1 MVVNIPIRL
10 VRTDGGLIAL
20 DVTTLTLDVDRN
32 INPHAKLVHGSE
44 RFAFDSNLSKAV
56 ILLEGFMVDSPT
68 TVDVTGGLEAVS
80 RIDFGKI
87 GGGFNPN
94 VMSGAGTWPEQHSI
108 LERAYSYTTDSFSNG
123 FQTIQMT
130 ICNTLGISYNIY
142 FIKSNDTSGYNLGS
156 SGKYH
161 VSLIDASNNMRS
173 ASDIAGYLT
182 TLINDGTNFDSS
194 FNAILNGTEV
204 VIGQNT
210 KGKAGNS
217 KTPQFHN
224 ASPLPDVTLFKGGIN
239 TDLTQGMSAGDKVM
253 SLYAILNNSIDKDNS
268 DDGKLKKWGFAMA
281 KNTFTNERHKV
292 TDDYITGIQIPFNST
307 FNAGGENY
315 KAMNF
320 FMPTGANMTAD
331 DKTLDK
337 AKPASSVITDTD
349 ESRDNAFIKG
359 TITKATF
366 VQIAGE
372 PIYKFDIQFLPIDSI
387 I

>member
-87 GGGFNPN
+87 SDFYYTRT
-94 VMSGAGTWPEQHSI
+94 GTWPQQYPIIETGNI
-108 LERAYSYTTDSFSNG
+108 FTADSFSHVRTPY
-123 FQTIQMT
+123 FTLT
-130 ICNTLGISYNIY
+130 NTLGISYNIY

-307 FNAGGENY
+307 FNAGGEKY

-320 FMPTGANMTAD
+320 FMPTGANMSAE
-331 DKTLDK
+331 DKTLDN
-337 AKPASSVITDTD
+337 ARPASSVITDTD
-349 ESRDNAFIKG
+349 DSRDNTFIKG

>member
-68 TVDVTGGLEAVS
+68 TIDVTGGLEAKS

-87 GGGFNPN
+87 GGFY
-94 VMSGAGTWPEQHSI
+94 SKTSTGTWPQQFSI
-108 LERAYSYTTDSFSNG
+108 IEKGNSYTADSFSHVG
-123 FQTIQMT
+123 TPYFTLT
-130 ICNTLGISYNIY
+130 NTLGVSYNIF

-173 ASDIAGYLT
+173 ASDIAGYLR

-194 FNAILNGTEV
+194 FNATLNGTEV
-204 VIGQNT
+204 VIFQNT

-253 SLYAILNNSIDKDNS
+253 SLYAILNNSIDKDNADNGFKIFNS
-268 DDGKLKKWGFAMA
+268 LYSNADKKAFSNNKKQTA
-281 KNTFTNERHKV
+281 
-292 TDDYITGIQIPFNST
+292 DYITGIQIPFNSS
-307 FNAGGENY
+307 FNAGGEKY

>member
-1 MVVNIPIRL
+1 

-20 DVTTLTLDVDRN
+20 DVTTLTLDVDRG
-32 INPHAKLVHGSE
+32 INPHAKLLHGSE
-44 RFAFDSNLSKAV
+44 RFAVDANLSKAV
-56 ILLEGFMVDSPT
+56 ILLEGYMVDSPT

-94 VMSGAGTWPEQHSI
+94 VMSGAGTWPEQYSI
-108 LERAYSYTTDSFSNG
+108 IEKGNSYTADSFFNG
-123 FQTIQMT
+123 YQTIQVT
-130 ICNTLGISYNIY
+130 LCNTLGVCYNIY
-142 FIKSNDTSGYNLGS
+142 FIKSNTTSGYNLGG

-194 FNAILNGTEV
+194 FNASLNGAEV

-217 KTPQFHN
+217 RTPQFHYTYGV
-224 ASPLPDVTLFKGGIN
+224 SPDITLFKGGVN

-268 DDGKLKKWGFAMA
+268 DDGVLKKWGFAIA
-281 KNTFTNERHKV
+281 NNTFKNERHKV
-292 TDDYITGIQIPFNST
+292 TDDYITGIQIPFNSQ
-307 FNAGGENY
+307 FNADGEKY

-320 FMPTGANMTAD
+320 FMPTGANMNAD
-331 DKTLDK
+331 DKTLDN
-337 AKPASSVITDTD
+337 ARPASSVITDTD
-349 ESRDNAFIKG
+349 DSRDNTFIKG

-366 VQIAGE
+366 VQIGGE
-372 PIYKFDIQFLPIDSI
+372 PIYQFNIQFLPIDSI